1 MNIFLKPLNFLLL
14 RRIEK
19 VHRLLDYIQTTYVN
33 KRFRDF
39 AILHPGAQ
47 IYPQADIQNLAHD
60 KTRIVIQEGTVI
72 RGEILV
78 FAHGGAIG
86 IGKDCYIGEHT
97 RIWSASSITI
107 GDRVLIAHNV
117 NIHDSNSHSTD
128 PHMRHLHFKHIMSK
142 GHPRNTDSDITTSP
156 VSIGND
162 VWLGFNVTVLKGV
175 TIGERAI
182 VAACSV
188 VTQDVP
194 ADAMVAGNPARI
206 VKSL

>member
-1 MNIFLKPLNFLLL
+1 ML
-14 RRIEK
+14 RRIYK
-19 VHRLLDYIQTTYVN
+19 VHRLLDYIQTIYVN

-39 AILHPGAQ
+39 TMLHPEAR
-47 IYPQADIQNLAHD
+47 IYPQAEIQNLAHD
-60 KTRIVIQEGTVI
+60 KTRIVIQAGTVI
-72 RGEILV
+72 RGELQV
-78 FAHGGAIG
+78 FAHGGFIA
-86 IGKDCYIGEHT
+86 IGKDCYIGEQT
-97 RIWSASSITI
+97 RIWSAAAITI

-117 NIHDSNSHSTD
+117 NIHDSNSHSTNAYT
-128 PHMRHLHFKHIMSK
+128 RHLHFKHIITR
-142 GHPRNTDSDITTSP
+142 GHPKNSDSDIVAAP

-162 VWLGFNVTVLKGV
+162 AWLGFNTTVLKGV

-188 VTQDVP
+188 VTRDVP